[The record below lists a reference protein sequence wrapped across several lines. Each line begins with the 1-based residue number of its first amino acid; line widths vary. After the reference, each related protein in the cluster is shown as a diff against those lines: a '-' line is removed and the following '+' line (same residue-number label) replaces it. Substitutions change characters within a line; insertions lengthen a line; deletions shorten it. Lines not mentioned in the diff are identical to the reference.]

1 MDHPDISVY
10 CGIDV
15 GKSSHH
21 AVALRPDGSRIFDKQ
36 LPQNETARR
45 ELFVDLRQH
54 GEVMVTVDQPRNI
67 GALPVIVARN
77 AGVSVTYL
85 PGLAMRRTADTPRKA
100 KPMLGTRSSLQTQH
114 APCQVHCAADDEE
127 ITDLKMLAGSDDDLA
142 ADATRIVNRIR
153 GVIVDVHPALDQAIS
168 PYLRQDGRTIGMSMA
183 TKFSP

>member
-85 PGLAMRRTADTPRKA
+85 PGLAMRRTADTPRE
-100 KPMLGTRSSLQTQH
+100 GENRCSGRVRHCRRST
-114 APCQVHCAADDEE
+114 
-127 ITDLKMLAGSDDDLA
+127 
-142 ADATRIVNRIR
+142 
-153 GVIVDVHPALDQAIS
+153 HPARFTAQ
-168 PYLRQDGRTIGMSMA
+168 PMTRRLRI
-183 TKFSP
+183 